1 MRSALTKLQS
11 DVLEAFFRREQ
22 RFFLTGGAALSGYYL
37 GHRATQDVDLFTT
50 EDILED
56 AERILTEVAD
66 ELGGTIER
74 VRTSPEF
81 RRRLLRRGSEA
92 VVVGLVR
99 DRSPQIHSDKD
110 IRGAVRVD
118 TADEIFANKL
128 CAILSRA
135 EVRDLVDVMF
145 LERAGLGLEEGLK
158 NAARKDAG
166 LTAGQLGYV
175 LSQVSLGDDASVPG
189 ATVAELR
196 DYLANFVSKLARFT
210 LP

>member
-99 DRSPQIHSDKD
+99 DRSPQIHQEKAV
-110 IRGAVRVD
+110 RGSVRVD

-175 LSQVSLGDDASVPG
+175 LSQVSIGDDASVPG